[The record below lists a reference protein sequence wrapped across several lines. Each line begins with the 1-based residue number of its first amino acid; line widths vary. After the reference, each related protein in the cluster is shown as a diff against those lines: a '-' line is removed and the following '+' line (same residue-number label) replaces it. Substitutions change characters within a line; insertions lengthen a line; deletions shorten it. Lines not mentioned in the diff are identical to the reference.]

1 MDKGKNPQRRW
12 VPFAIKYRIRIPTL
26 WPLIWLSL
34 INYLI
39 QNRLLSLHT
48 QLVHGKIRASSI
60 PKNSFLPIL
69 CATAPAPHPS
79 TQKAITLKRLC
90 TGRHQE
96 HILLLKAQ
104 VHTVCKSAWES
115 PSGHYSCLFTQRTV
129 HCFQWRTVRLRL
141 ESGQE
146 SLQVLNCQSL
156 SWFFVLYLNQV
167 WSK

>member
-1 MDKGKNPQRRW
+1 MDRGNNPERIW

-39 QNRLLSLHT
+39 QKRLLSLHT

-60 PKNSFLPIL
+60 PNNSFLQTPMCQCPSSPPI
-69 CATAPAPHPS
+69 HPES
-79 TQKAITLKRLC
+79 HLKRLC

-104 VHTVCKSAWES
+104 VHTVCKSARES
-115 PSGHYSCLFTQRTV
+115 PSGRHSRLFTQHTV
-129 HCFQWRTVRLRL
+129 HCFQRRTVRLRL
-141 ESGQE
+141 ESRQE
-146 SLQVLNCQSL
+146 SPQVLNCQSL
-156 SWFFVLYLNQV
+156 TWFFVLYLKQV
-167 WSK
+167 WLK